1 MGLDQRSLDRLNF
14 IWGGTNVVLSVIGIY
29 FVYRFAVTVLVLE
42 PENREILLGPLL
54 AQWLPVDDT
63 FITVLASLYIA
74 FKTVTILIAAS
85 RWEMNLNTRDKRAKS
100 KNRTKMLYQEQRETD
115 PSEMKLRDFTG

>member
-29 FVYRFAVTVLVLE
+29 FVYRFAVAVLVLD
-42 PENREILLGPLL
+42 PENRQILLGPLL
-54 AQWLPVDDT
+54 SQWLPVDDT

-85 RWEMNLNTRDKRAKS
+85 RWEMNASTRDKREKVRS
-100 KNRTKMLYQEQRETD
+100 RTNDFKEQQERD
-115 PSEMKLRDFTG
+115 PSELKLRDFTG

>member
-1 MGLDQRSLDRLNF
+1 MRLDQRSLDRLNF

-29 FVYRFAVTVLVLE
+29 FVYRFAVTVLVLD

-54 AQWLPVDDT
+54 AKWLPVDDT

-74 FKTVTILIAAS
+74 FKTVTILISAS
-85 RWEMNLNTRDKRAKS
+85 RWEMNASTRDKREKS
-100 KNRTKMLYQEQRETD
+100 RSRTAAREEQRELD
-115 PSEMKLRDFTG
+115 PSEMRLRDFTG